1 MIFSLLVQESPVG
14 RESSQAAYRFALE
27 CIAAGHSVFRVFFFR
42 DGVHHGAA
50 LSIAQGPEG
59 DLPRSWQEL
68 ASAHQVDLVVCVSS
82 ALRRGIVDEKEASR
96 QGLSGANLRAG
107 FEISGMGQLV
117 EACIRS
123 DRVLSFGG

>member
-1 MIFSLLVQESPVG
+1 MIFSLLVQETPVG
-14 RESSQAAYRFALE
+14 RESSRAAYRFAQG
-27 CIAAGHSVFRVFFFR
+27 CIAAGHTVFRVFFFR
-42 DGVHHGAA
+42 DGAHHGAA
-50 LSIAQGPEG
+50 LNIVQGPEE
-59 DLPRSWQEL
+59 DLPRSWQEF
-68 ASAHQVDLVVCVSS
+68 AIAHQIDLVVCVSS
-82 ALRRGIVDEKEASR
+82 ALRRGIIDEKEASR